1 MIYYKLFIT
10 GSITGGVMGAGSLQ
24 PSIGAEVGRR
34 YIMLVVHTSCN
45 NSEICRVVIDC
56 RPTSDVVWF
65 FKIGAQN
72 SKFKPVC
79 CCVGLQSKFNRTK
92 SWN

>member
-45 NSEICRVVIDC
+45 NSEIVGPLQMLSGFSKLELKIQSSSQCV
-56 RPTSDVVWF
+56 VVW
-65 FKIGAQN
+65 AYN
-72 SKFKPVC
+72 
-79 CCVGLQSKFNRTK
+79 QSSIELNHGTH
-92 SWN
+92 